1 MEELMQDIA
10 AIQQDSK
17 VSKEEKESYETVGAV
32 VNNAKKVLESLRLE
46 QILGKETAP
55 ADAEA
60 EVKQLM
66 QKVEEYNKS
75 GGLAGVKLVSVGGEL
90 VQTTR
95 IATLEHRL
103 HELERAIGAKSE
115 KLCRL
120 SSSLGTDS
128 LLDAVQ
134 QLSTRAALL
143 QPSQLD
149 LIEARLNNLAIKMDT
164 INEKANTSS
173 GDAAREQK
181 TLELYEIAK
190 RTEPITQILPEMLDR
205 MQALESLHSYGI
217 RISVKSKPYSIS
229 PSFSVTNFTK
239 ILSEQEA
246 VQQNLGSNLANNKSL
261 LQGVQEAFAV
271 NMLNVTAE
279 VNKIEERMKKLGAA
293 VDKSIAK

>member
-1 MEELMQDIA
+1 MYLGRRKSTIYFVRRSSEWELCGDGEKESPVQRCRRLQCEMEELMQDIS

-46 QILGKETAP
+46 QILGKESAP

-66 QKVEEYNKS
+66 HKVDEYKKS
-75 GGLAGVKLVSVGGEL
+75 GGLAGVKLVSVGGGEL

-103 HELERAIGAKSE
+103 YELERAIGAKSE

-164 INEKANTSS
+164 INEKANVGT

-181 TLELYEIAK
+181 TLELFEIAK

-205 MQALESLHSYGI
+205 MQALESLHSYGKVVFLL
-217 RISVKSKPYSIS
+217 ISKFKS
-229 PSFSVTNFTK
+229 V
-239 ILSEQEA
+239 
-246 VQQNLGSNLANNKSL
+246 LAN
-261 LQGVQEAFAV
+261 
-271 NMLNVTAE
+271 
-279 VNKIEERMKKLGAA
+279 
-293 VDKSIAK
+293 